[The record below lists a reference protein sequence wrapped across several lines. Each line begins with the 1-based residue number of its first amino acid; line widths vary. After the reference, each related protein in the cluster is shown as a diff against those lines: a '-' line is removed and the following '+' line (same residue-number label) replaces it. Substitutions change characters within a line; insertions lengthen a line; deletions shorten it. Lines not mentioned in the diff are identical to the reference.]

1 MFSEVEVI
9 HSVTVPVCL
18 FYSAL
23 WTVGI
28 LCPRRLLVH
37 PSSVNSFKRQSWI
50 FYDRRRWV
58 SLWTPGPHNPF
69 GCWLW
74 CMFGD
79 GL

>member
-37 PSSVNSFKRQSWI
+37 PLSTASR
-50 FYDRRRWV
+50 D
-58 SLWTPGPHNPF
+58 SLEYSTTEEDGFLYGLLVRITPI
-69 GCWLW
+69 GC
-74 CMFGD
+74 
-79 GL
+79 